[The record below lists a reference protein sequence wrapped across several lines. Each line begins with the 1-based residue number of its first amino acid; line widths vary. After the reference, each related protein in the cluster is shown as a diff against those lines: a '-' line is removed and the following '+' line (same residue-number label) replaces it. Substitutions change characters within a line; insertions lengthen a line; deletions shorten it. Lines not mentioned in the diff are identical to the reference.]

1 MDMELKRRISNPI
14 FQMKNKRMSQGRITF
29 ESPDIDFSERNHCKT
44 PLLSKK
50 SNLNNNKTE

>member
-1 MDMELKRRISNPI
+1 MELKRRLSNPI
-14 FQMKNKRMSQGRITF
+14 FKMKSKRMSQGRITF